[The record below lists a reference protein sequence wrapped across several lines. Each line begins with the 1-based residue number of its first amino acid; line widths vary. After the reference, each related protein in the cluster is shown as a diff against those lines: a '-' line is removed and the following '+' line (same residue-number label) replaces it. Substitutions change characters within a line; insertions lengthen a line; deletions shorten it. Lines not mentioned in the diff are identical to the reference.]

1 MRSYRNTKSLGHCC
15 FLLLCLSLSL
25 SLHKNYGH
33 CAASVLKMKRRT
45 TNQKSN
51 NNSNR
56 NTATAPA
63 TDAAA
68 ATCQSFT
75 GNWQICEIYSTH
87 STLNHWP
94 QFCNRPNLFNS
105 LFSHSFHSKIEKQK
119 KNPQR
124 KKACVR
130 SRSASKRVRDRESY
144 GKKSHPFKTCTTLM

>member
-15 FLLLCLSLSL
+15 FLLLCLSL

-63 TDAAA
+63 TDAA
-68 ATCQSFT
+68 TCQSFT
-75 GNWQICEIYSTH
+75 ENWQICEIYSTH

-94 QFCNRPNLFNS
+94 QFCIRPNLFNS

-144 GKKSHPFKTCTTLM
+144 GKKSHPFKTCTTLI